1 MTKKCKST
9 ENRTEKS
16 WRKYFLKIE
25 HIPVVFSFFLFVET
39 GYPIAT
45 HANKVHFSYCQ
56 KCLILKMYLQGQI
69 HGTYC
74 IIMNMFVLQSLTI
87 SQHDSAINLILIQF
101 YLNIFY
107 EKNHKIKSQKAGFL
121 KGRTSLFFSF
131 CPVLS
136 DNSCFNL

>member
-87 SQHDSAINLILIQF
+87 SQHNDSAINLILIQF
-101 YLNIFY
+101 YLNIFSINVVFLSQRYKCLPISPRNY
-107 EKNHKIKSQKAGFL
+107 EKNHKIKS
-121 KGRTSLFFSF
+121 
-131 CPVLS
+131 
-136 DNSCFNL
+136 